1 MLFTI
6 YKELMLGIYERLGAP
21 SAKQLYVA
29 AIRGGLEVNQK
40 QAQDFVNRQ
49 ADKQLFAKAPG
60 SDSQTTARSPN
71 SEWQSD
77 IIDLKQFGG
86 T

>member
-1 MLFTI
+1 MQA
-6 YKELMLGIYERLGAP
+6 IYEILGAP

-29 AIRGGLEVNQK
+29 AVRGGLEVNQK

-60 SDSQTTARSPN
+60 SDSQTAARSEN
-71 SEWQSD
+71 SEWQAD
-77 IIDLKQFGG
+77 IINRSQTVWGNL
-86 T
+86 